1 MDMNKMMK
9 QAQKMQKDMEVA
21 QQEVSGMTRTFTAGG
36 MVTAVATGDNDI
48 CELTI
53 DPAAIDPDD
62 AEGLEDLVQ
71 TAVNGALKEVQA
83 AAGERLSAVTGG
95 FSLPGM

>member
-9 QAQKMQKDMEVA
+9 QAQKMQKDMEAA

-36 MVTAVATGDNDI
+36 MVTATATGDNAI
-48 CELTI
+48 SEVKI
-53 DPAAIDPDD
+53 DPAAIDPEDV
-62 AEGLEDLVQ
+62 EGLEDLIQ
-71 TAVNGALKEVQA
+71 TAVNGALNEVQE

-95 FSLPGM
+95 LSLPGM